1 MNRDN
6 YKEIRSLAQ
15 NINTEL
21 QSYVSEKNKID
32 GIMEVI
38 KSNVCDQTNME
49 FLNKYYT
56 DEKAL
61 AENIE
66 FLAKSYINLLM
77 RVADELE
84 FDAHIRERWVPQDIG
99 Y

>member
-32 GIMEVI
+32 GIMEAI

-49 FLNKYYT
+49 F
-56 DEKAL
+56 
-61 AENIE
+61 
-66 FLAKSYINLLM
+66 
-77 RVADELE
+77 
-84 FDAHIRERWVPQDIG
+84 
-99 Y
+99 